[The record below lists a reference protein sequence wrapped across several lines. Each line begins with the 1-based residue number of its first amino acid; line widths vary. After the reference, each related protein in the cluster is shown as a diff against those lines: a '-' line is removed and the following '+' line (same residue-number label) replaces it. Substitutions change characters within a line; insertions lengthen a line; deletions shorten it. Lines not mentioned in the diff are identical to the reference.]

1 MLTRGVR
8 SILDLTYQSKCSHTD
23 TSNRSASHQHT
34 IVDSRRLQNS
44 SNIEYND
51 HYNKGSLSGYLVGQP
66 GHKEA
71 SQKGTQLQ
79 HTSHETLAEASGR
92 ERIYFMELVHD
103 IDDGDDTLIVA
114 KGETA
119 QRRHKRSKQ
128 DVGGAD
134 DAPYTTGSI
143 CDILGDLGG
152 KIFGLDGGQVGKLS
166 MFVLIFRPS
175 RTGINCYRRHIDDLE
190 SNAQSGDD
198 TRGNGESSC

>member
-1 MLTRGVR
+1 MEAVGLGVGVVG
-8 SILDLTYQSKCSHTD
+8 LAGLF
-23 TSNRSASHQHT
+23 SAC
-34 IVDSRRLQNS
+34 IDC
-44 SNIEYND
+44 
-51 HYNKGSLSGYLVGQP
+51 
-66 GHKEA
+66 
-71 SQKGTQLQ
+71 
-79 HTSHETLAEASGR
+79 
-92 ERIYFMELVHD
+92 FELVQRGRYHGKD
-103 IDDGDDTLIVA
+103 FLLLETKFTNQRLRLKTWGRACGFTNAGADDGDDTLIVA